1 MIRNLLLLTISATN
15 AFFNPK
21 NMMDDLIQETNIN
34 LPAVIFEP
42 METMGLPQVRQ
53 VIEGAPQRIFD
64 NLRERS

>member
-1 MIRNLLLLTISATN
+1 MKNLLLFTLSATN

-21 NMMDDLIQETNIN
+21 NMMDDLIQETNFN
-34 LPAVIFEP
+34 LPATIFEP
-42 METMGLPQVRQ
+42 METIGLPQVRQ